1 MGNGKNA
8 FFLFLILLMLI
19 PAGIIIG
26 KNIKTDPI
34 KTSLSSDKLLKTLF
48 IIEHENKVISANI
61 LAYYPQ
67 THRAALFDVPSNIG
81 LILPQLKRT
90 DGIGVLY
97 TEKGVEEYK
106 KEVEKLSGVDIPFY
120 ITCTLAEFS
129 HLIDLL
135 GGISVFIPS
144 AIDFDSEEYGKIL
157 LPSGSVL
164 LDGDKIYDYFLYEH
178 ESDTQGETVLRKQKA
193 LLSFLRAVNEHQNIF
208 EKSQFSAFS
217 SLFHSNAAGKNFK
230 RLLKYI
236 SQLDSER
243 LVPQRLTGA
252 VRTVDSQQLLFPYRD
267 GQQIKEIIGQTL
279 ATLPAADGESLER
292 VYALE
297 ILNGTRVNGLAR
309 KVSEL
314 YQSFGYDVVKIGN
327 AQRNTIE
334 RTVLIDRIGNPVV
347 ANIVGHV
354 IKCKNIESVSTESG
368 NGAGS
373 ETNVDFTLILG
384 KDFNGYFVKN
394 KGSTD

>member
-1 MGNGKNA
+1 MENGKHII
-8 FFLFLILLMLI
+8 FLFLILLMLI
-19 PAGIIIG
+19 PAGIIVG

-48 IIEHENKVISANI
+48 IIEDENKILSANI

-67 THRAALFDVPSNIG
+67 THRAALFDVPANIG
-81 LILPQLKRT
+81 LILPQLERT

-97 TEKGVEEYK
+97 TEKGVDAYK
-106 KEVEKLSGVDIPFY
+106 QEVEKLSGVDIPFH
-120 ITCTLAEFS
+120 ITCTLADFA

-144 AIDFDSEEYGKIL
+144 AIDFSSEEYGRIL

-178 ESDTQGETVLRKQKA
+178 ESDTKGENVVRKQKA
-193 LLSFLRAVNEHQNIF
+193 LLSFLRAINDHQNIF
-208 EKSQFSAFS
+208 EKAQFNVFS
-217 SLFHSNAAGKNFK
+217 SFLHSNAAGKDFK

-279 ATLPAADGESLER
+279 ATLPAADGETLER

-297 ILNGTRVNGLAR
+297 VLNGTRINGLAR
-309 KVSEL
+309 KGSEL

-327 AQRNTIE
+327 AQENNRE

-354 IKCKNIESVSTESG
+354 IKCKNIESVPKEDE
-368 NGAGS
+368 NGAGR

-394 KGSTD
+394 KNKD